1 MSPAAI
7 TDMLQAIVSDPWRT
21 ALVLPLIVLAA
32 PSAPGLEQTHPRHEH
47 QGIIPAYRGAPPR
60 IGLSAEEQNTVGRDQ
75 YVRRIEEVDGNVQAV
90 TVFSV
95 NAPAA
100 CVWSLLLD
108 FPAYARGLEDMSISE
123 LYRRDGRDYYVEF
136 RYRHWLLGSH
146 TYFVRHTYPGS
157 VAGWGTWTL
166 DYDRRSDLDDSV
178 GFWRVEPVKG
188 NADRSN
194 VFYSATVRYRGWAP
208 WWIMR
213 MFVEGTLAETADWV
227 KAYSEERW
235 SEAGGDRCLG

>member
-146 TYFVRHTYPGS
+146 TYFV
-157 VAGWGTWTL
+157 
-166 DYDRRSDLDDSV
+166 
-178 GFWRVEPVKG
+178 F
-188 NADRSN
+188 
-194 VFYSATVRYRGWAP
+194 VFEGGLAFDPTDGQ
-208 WWIMR
+208 R